1 MAQLIPN
8 RQILTNLLTIY
19 YSTTTIL
26 GIALTGPNVHRP
38 TILDLLV
45 LVVPEAEL
53 VQESNRNIPYVKM
66 GRFVERV

>member
-1 MAQLIPN
+1 M
-8 RQILTNLLTIY
+8 
-19 YSTTTIL
+19 
-26 GIALTGPNVHRP
+26 GPYVHRP

-66 GRFVERV
+66 G